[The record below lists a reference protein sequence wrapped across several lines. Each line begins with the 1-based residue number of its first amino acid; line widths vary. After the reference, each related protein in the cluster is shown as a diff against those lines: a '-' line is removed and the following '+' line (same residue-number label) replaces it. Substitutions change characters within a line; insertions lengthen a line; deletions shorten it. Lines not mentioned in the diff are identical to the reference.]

1 MGEVFF
7 LDLNKALFSLLPN
20 GGKLFL
26 YPCIRICCGK
36 SNANSPTAVLLGAG
50 HSMLLTL
57 CQQGFI
63 VRIAYH
69 WANAL

>member
-26 YPCIRICCGK
+26 YLCIHICCGK
-36 SNANSPTAVLLGAG
+36 SHANSPTAVLLGAD

-57 CQQGFI
+57 CQQRFMI
-63 VRIAYH
+63 RTAYH
-69 WANAL
+69 RANAL